1 MVATADAT
9 IATPIDWDELR
20 ALHVKGISLSDLSKR
35 YNVSYTALRS
45 RSSREKWCNTVALAR
60 DAVTQCATDDLQASV
75 RSWLGKID
83 QWGHKVLDSYMKRD
97 PDGLNPKTL
106 QELVSG
112 VKVLNDTF
120 RSNAG
125 LDKQADNKPAS
136 LTINV
141 NTGASQAP
149 LGQVIDA
156 ELVSEQAS
164 EPAQLADAPPAGAPP
179 ADEPATQPA
188 KRKRVR

>member
-1 MVATADAT
+1 MAVATADAT
-9 IATPIDWDELR
+9 TDTPIDWDELR

-125 LDKQADNKPAS
+125 LDKQESGKPAS

-141 NTGASQAP
+141 NTGASHAMP

-164 EPAQLADAPPAGAPP
+164 EPAQLADAQP
-179 ADEPATQPA
+179 ADEPQAQPA